1 MILIGFLLGIKL
13 IYLNNSLII
22 QWGSSLKASSK
33 NPTITFPTAFSST
46 NYFAMG
52 YGRGANTTDNS
63 WGFKNSPKK
72 TTCNFY
78 IDYNDDF
85 QWIAI
90 GY

>member
-1 MILIGFLLGIKL
+1 MENGI
-13 IYLNNSLII
+13 II
-22 QWGSSLKASSK
+22 QWGSSLTASST

-52 YGRGANTTDNS
+52 YGRGADTTDNS

-72 TTCNFY
+72 TTCKFY
-78 IDYNDDF
+78 IYKGDDF